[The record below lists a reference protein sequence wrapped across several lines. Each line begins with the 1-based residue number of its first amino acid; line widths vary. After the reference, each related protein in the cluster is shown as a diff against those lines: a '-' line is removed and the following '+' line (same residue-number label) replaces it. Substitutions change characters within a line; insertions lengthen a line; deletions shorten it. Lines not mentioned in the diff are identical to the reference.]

1 MKTKQVLKM
10 KPQPEMRKTKT
21 FPRNLMTLS
30 SKGRS
35 VFYIYLCPTQF
46 RGNLVNRS
54 HWTLEAELT
63 RTDKEQ
69 LLLDAHFG
77 YSI

>member
-35 VFYIYLCPTQF
+35 VFYICIHVSYAVSRKPREVEPLDS
-46 RGNLVNRS
+46 RG
-54 HWTLEAELT
+54 
-63 RTDKEQ
+63 
-69 LLLDAHFG
+69 
-77 YSI
+77 

>member
-35 VFYIYLCPTQF
+35 VFYICNACVL
-46 RGNLVNRS
+46 RS
-54 HWTLEAELT
+54 FAEA
-63 RTDKEQ
+63 
-69 LLLDAHFG
+69 
-77 YSI
+77 S